1 MIGPFCAKYTTFDLK
16 KYWGVIFHDTEE
28 SCKIWRKTDLWFG
41 KWHGKFGK
49 FSPEHKK
56 FSKLGLSLNPFIQ
69 SRKCMSLKLK
79 GELCL
84 VAIKNYAKFEIEL
97 TCHFKID
104 MRNLT
109 NFDTSTQKSQ
119 KFAL

>member
-1 MIGPFCAKYTTFDLK
+1 
-16 KYWGVIFHDTEE
+16 
-28 SCKIWRKTDLWFG
+28 
-41 KWHGKFGK
+41 
-49 FSPEHKK
+49 
-56 FSKLGLSLNPFIQ
+56 
-69 SRKCMSLKLK
+69 MSLKLK

-84 VAIKNYAKFEIEL
+84 VTIKNDAKFELEL